1 MMDRCGEELG
11 VGLAISLH
19 AVTNELRDQIVPL
32 NRKYPIEELMAAC
45 KRYPAASNSR
55 RITFEYIMLRGVNDS
70 EADARE
76 LVRLIK
82 DLPAKVN
89 LIPFNPWPGSEF
101 RPSTKEQL
109 AKFAKI
115 VMDAGFAAPIRT
127 PRGQDILAAC
137 GQLKTESERQRKTV

>member
-1 MMDRCGEELG
+1 
-11 VGLAISLH
+11 
-19 AVTNELRDQIVPL
+19 
-32 NRKYPIEELMAAC
+32 
-45 KRYPAASNSR
+45 
-55 RITFEYIMLRGVNDS
+55 MLRGVNDS

-82 DLPAKVN
+82 DLSAKVN

-137 GQLKTESERQRKTV
+137 GQLKTESERQRKSV

>member
-55 RITFEYIMLRGVNDS
+55 RITFEYIMHRGGNDS
-70 EADARE
+70 DADARE